1 MYKEKKI
8 SFEELNKLV
17 SNIDY
22 IGGFEYM
29 EFIVRNDKKERAF
42 CAGIGCFWGENQY
55 EQIVSEEPQYLV
67 ESTDIDNMVL
77 LDLQEPDLMA
87 YEEIGR
93 MLKEK
98 CGINENSKI
107 YLHIYNEETEDDGER
122 MSLDDITIEES
133 LKKKLDDLLKMDVE
147 NVD

>member
-1 MYKEKKI
+1 MYREKKI

-29 EFIVRNDKKERAF
+29 GFIVRNGKKERVF
-42 CAGIGCFWGENQY
+42 CAGIGCFWEDNQY
-55 EQIVSEEPQYLV
+55 EQIVSEDPQYLV
-67 ESTDIDNMVL
+67 EITDINDMIL
-77 LDLQEPDLMA
+77 LDLQEPDSMV
-87 YEEIGR
+87 YDEIGR

-107 YLHIYNEETEDDGER
+107 YLHIYDEETEDDGER
-122 MSLDDITIEES
+122 MSLDYMTIEES
-133 LKKKLDDLLKMDVE
+133 LKKKLDDLLKIDWE
-147 NVD
+147 DAD

>member
-8 SFEELNKLV
+8 SFEKLNTLV

-29 EFIVRNDKKERAF
+29 EFIVRNGKKERAF
-42 CAGIGCFWGENQY
+42 CAGIGCFWEDNQY
-55 EQIVSEEPQYLV
+55 EQISEVPQYLV
-67 ESTDIDNMVL
+67 ESTDINNMVL
-77 LDLQEPDLMA
+77 LDLQEPDLMV
-87 YEEIGR
+87 YDEIGR

-107 YLHIYNEETEDDGER
+107 YRRIYDEETEDDGER
-122 MSLDDITIEES
+122 MSLDYITIEES

>member
-1 MYKEKKI
+1 MYREKKI

-22 IGGFEYM
+22 VGGFEYM
-29 EFIVRNDKKERAF
+29 EFIVRNDKKERVF

-67 ESTDIDNMVL
+67 ESTDIYDMVL
-77 LDLQEPDLMA
+77 LDLQEPDLMV
-87 YEEIGR
+87 YDEIGR

-107 YLHIYNEETEDDGER
+107 YLRIYDEETEDDGER
-122 MSLDDITIEES
+122 MSLDNMTIEES
-133 LKKKLDDLLKMDVE
+133 LKKKLDELLKIDWE
-147 NVD
+147 DAD

>member
-29 EFIVRNDKKERAF
+29 EFIVRNGKKERTF
-42 CAGIGCFWGENQY
+42 CAGIGCFGGDNQY
-55 EQIVSEEPQYLV
+55 ERIVSDEPQYLV
-67 ESTDIDNMVL
+67 ESTDITDVVL
-77 LDLQEPDLMA
+77 LDLQEPDSMV
-87 YEEIGR
+87 YDEIGR

-107 YLHIYNEETEDDGER
+107 YLRIYDTEDDGER
-122 MSLDDITIEES
+122 MLLDDMTIEES
-133 LKKKLDDLLKMDVE
+133 LKKKLDDLLKIDWE
-147 NVD
+147 DAD

>member
-8 SFEELNKLV
+8 SFEKLNTLV

-29 EFIVRNDKKERAF
+29 EFIVRNGKKERAF
-42 CAGIGCFWGENQY
+42 CAGIGCFWDNNQY
-55 EQIVSEEPQYLV
+55 EQISEVPQYLA
-67 ESTDIDNMVL
+67 ESTDINNMVL

-87 YEEIGR
+87 YDEIGR

-107 YLHIYNEETEDDGER
+107 YLRIYDEETEDDGER
-122 MSLDDITIEES
+122 MSLDDMTIEES
-133 LKKKLDDLLKMDVE
+133 LKKKLDDLLKMDLG

>member
-1 MYKEKKI
+1 MYKKKKI
-8 SFEELNKLV
+8 SFEKLNELV

-29 EFIVRNDKKERAF
+29 EFIVRNGKKERVF
-42 CAGIGCFWGENQY
+42 CAGIGCFWEENQY

-67 ESTDIDNMVL
+67 ESTDITDMVL
-77 LDLQEPDLMA
+77 LDLQEPDSMV
-87 YEEIGR
+87 YDKIGR

-107 YLHIYNEETEDDGER
+107 YLRIYDEETEDDGER
-122 MSLDDITIEES
+122 MSLDFITIEKS
-133 LKKKLDDLLKMDVE
+133 LKKKLDDLLKMDLE
-147 NVD
+147 DFD

>member
-29 EFIVRNDKKERAF
+29 EFIVRNGKKERVF
-42 CAGIGCFWGENQY
+42 CAGIGCFWEDNQY
-55 EQIVSEEPQYLV
+55 VQISEVPQYLV
-67 ESTDIDNMVL
+67 ESTDINNMVL
-77 LDLQEPDLMA
+77 LDLQEPDLMV
-87 YEEIGR
+87 YDEIGR

-98 CGINENSKI
+98 CGINENSEI
-107 YLHIYNEETEDDGER
+107 YLRIYDEETEDDGER
-122 MSLDDITIEES
+122 MSLDDMTIEES
-133 LKKKLDDLLKMDVE
+133 LKKKLDDLLKIDWE
-147 NVD
+147 NDD